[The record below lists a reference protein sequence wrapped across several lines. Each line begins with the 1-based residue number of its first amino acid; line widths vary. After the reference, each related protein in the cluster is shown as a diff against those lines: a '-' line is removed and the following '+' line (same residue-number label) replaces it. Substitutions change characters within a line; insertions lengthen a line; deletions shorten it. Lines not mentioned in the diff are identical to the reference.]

1 MNTHDIWT
9 HVGAL
14 QPPDFLAEGGRM
26 AREITDY
33 DWSRTSIGQL
43 ADWPAALRSVVQMAL
58 LSRQPI
64 CLFWGRDLNLIYNDD
79 YAPFLGKKEA
89 GALGQPFEQIWSDVW
104 DDVAPVVIE
113 ALSGKGTWVEDMPL
127 VMTRNGVEEQTYW
140 SYSYSPLYDDAGK
153 VAGLIDIATET
164 TAAVEA
170 RHELTRS
177 AEEARRQL
185 ELQHKLDEQH
195 RVIHREMMH
204 RMKNIFSMTKA
215 VVSQT
220 LRHAD
225 SLAEANET
233 VSQRISALANAQD
246 VLTNVRSSS
255 TGLRAMVSQAL
266 KPHQENG
273 RITVEGPETMI
284 PSQNALGVA
293 LAIHEL
299 ATNATKYGALSND
312 TGRVRLSWAVDADS
326 GFTMEWREQ
335 GGPPVAPPTRN
346 GFGSQLMRRIVPSYF
361 SGVGETRFAE
371 DGLHYVLTGSISLP
385 PETGAQAGA
394 TA

>member
-1 MNTHDIWT
+1 MKTQDIWT

-14 QPPDFLAEGGRM
+14 QRPDFLAEGGRM
-26 AREITDY
+26 AREITAF
-33 DWSRTSIGQL
+33 DWSTTSIGPL
-43 ADWPAALRSVVQMAL
+43 KDWPAALRSVVQMAL

-104 DDVAPVVIE
+104 DDVTPVVIQ

-127 VMTRNGVEEQTYW
+127 VMTRNGIPEQTYW
-140 SYSYSPLYDDAGK
+140 SYSYSPLYDDDGQ
-153 VAGLIDIATET
+153 VAGLIDIATDT
-164 TAAVEA
+164 TAAVLA
-170 RHELTRS
+170 RQELTRT
-177 AEEARRQL
+177 ADEARRQL

-195 RVIHREMMH
+195 RVIHGEMMH
-204 RMKNIFSMTKA
+204 RMRNIFSMTKS

-220 LRHAD
+220 LRHAE

-255 TGLRAMVSQAL
+255 TGLRAMVTQAL
-266 KPHQENG
+266 KPHQHAA
-273 RITVEGPETMI
+273 RISIDGPETLI

-312 TGRVRLSWAVDADS
+312 TGRVDLSWSVADDHS
-326 GFTMEWREQ
+326 FAMEWREQ
-335 GGPPVAPPTRN
+335 GGPPVKPSARK
-346 GFGSQLMRRIVPSYF
+346 GFGSRLMSRIVPSYF
-361 SGVGETRFAE
+361 NGVGETSFAPE
-371 DGLHYVLTGSISLP
+371 GLRYVLKGSISP
-385 PETGAQAGA
+385 APEDAAQGDAA
-394 TA
+394 S